1 MFEDAPDHCG
11 MSFAGQTLAWMPS
24 DSAERFTELMRDPG
38 HREYFRQMEWDRPG
52 AITYKIN
59 SDGFR
64 CEEFTDDACVVALG
78 CSFTVGIGLPLD
90 TIWPELVGH
99 ALGIKVANLAW
110 GGYSADS
117 CFRLAEY
124 WLPKLRP
131 QLVVMMAPPPGRLEI
146 LLDKSQLL
154 AYQHRDHLFEVLMPG
169 TESNLILDDSMIRHW
184 FGNPENHRI
193 NNLRNRFAL
202 QGLCAELGVR
212 CIVDEVADRLSANC
226 GLRDYARD
234 FWHAGPSAQQSMAQ
248 WVINEYQS

>member
-1 MFEDAPDHCG
+1 MFEDAPDHFG
-11 MSFAGQTLAWMPS
+11 TSFAGQTLDWMPS
-24 DSAERFTELMRDPG
+24 DSAERFAELMRDPH
-38 HREYFRQMEWDRPG
+38 HREYFRQMEWDQPG

-59 SDGFR
+59 SHGFR
-64 CEEFTDDACVVALG
+64 CEEFTDNACVVALG

-99 ALGIKVANLAW
+99 AMGLRVANLAW

-154 AYQHRDHLFEVLMPG
+154 AYQHRDHLLEVLMPG
-169 TESNLILDDSMIRHW
+169 AKSNLILDDNMIRHW
-184 FGNPENHRI
+184 FGNQENHRL
-193 NNLRNRFAL
+193 NNLRNKFAI
-202 QGLCAELGVR
+202 QHMCAELGLS
-212 CIVDEVADRLSANC
+212 CITSDITDHMSFDRQEL
-226 GLRDYARD
+226 GYARD
-234 FWHAGPSAQQSMAQ
+234 YLHGGPPAHRQIAD
-248 WVINEYQS
+248 WILNEL